1 MIVED
6 HFTPT
11 DLNAQDEAPRSGNEG
26 KGGLSPE
33 RKLGLENGL
42 GRSNES
48 SYMRS
53 HPTGNFGE
61 TSRV

>member
-1 MIVED
+1 MTVED

-11 DLNAQDEAPRSGNEG
+11 DLNTQDEAPRSGDEG

-33 RKLGLENGL
+33 RELGLENGL

-48 SYMRS
+48 SDMRS
-53 HPTGNFGE
+53 HLIGDFGE
-61 TSRV
+61 TSRA